1 MTAHPPIPGHP
12 CDLCTRRMQKNMYFF
27 FILNVSLYWKGSVG
41 GGGGRKKFEI
51 VPEIV
56 FRSSSLTIVVR
67 ANRHNNNNNYIII
80 ILLTVSVVKVIG
92 YNIIRANCRPPT
104 GTVTVFTRS
113 MSNNFPMTPRVR

>member
-1 MTAHPPIPGHP
+1 
-12 CDLCTRRMQKNMYFF
+12 MYPTDAEKYVFF
-27 FILNVSLYWKGSVG
+27 FHFKCIVILEGECR